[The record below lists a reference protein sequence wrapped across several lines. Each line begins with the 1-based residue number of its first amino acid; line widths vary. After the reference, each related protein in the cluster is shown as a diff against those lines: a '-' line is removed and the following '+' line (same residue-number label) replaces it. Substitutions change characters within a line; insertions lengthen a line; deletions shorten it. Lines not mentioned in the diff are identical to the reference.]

1 MILPRGALSRGECTQ
16 GSPNAPAPFA
26 AVSCGQHPG
35 GSVAG
40 ARRQRPTHCPTAAR
54 CEDCRGGTSV
64 LRRPDRV
71 ASRAPVF
78 LGSSR
83 VSNAGALA
91 ETSRHGG
98 PPWVRASADVV
109 LDVSLAAKA
118 AKAFARRGRSEL
130 WPANIAAA
138 PSFRSHWGC
147 ETCEWC
153 RDSWAWT
160 LMGVDRLRTYE
171 GMIIGIPGVSPRPVC
186 TRQDG
191 LAWREPPGGSRLGVA
206 DRTLGGVSPPCLSPI
221 GARRVGSWRA
231 RCLAAE
237 RPKSRSRGDGSHACS
252 GAWGQQPYCESCG
265 GCSPVI
271 SGRAPPR
278 VLCGGARNEGEVV
291 GFSCIKY
298 DNMIA
303 GW

>member
-138 PSFRSHWGC
+138 PSFRFHCGC

-171 GMIIGIPGVSPRPVC
+171 GMIIGIPGISPRPSGVYAPGWARVARA
-186 TRQDG
+186 TRRQPPWRGRSNPRRCFAALPQSNRCPSGWVLARSVSRRRATQVEVEGRWAACLLWCLGTAALLRELRRLLSRNLRQGPAQG
-191 LAWREPPGGSRLGVA
+191 LVRWGTE
-206 DRTLGGVSPPCLSPI
+206 
-221 GARRVGSWRA
+221 RR
-231 RCLAAE
+231 
-237 RPKSRSRGDGSHACS
+237 
-252 GAWGQQPYCESCG
+252 G
-265 GCSPVI
+265 GC
-271 SGRAPPR
+271 
-278 VLCGGARNEGEVV
+278 
-291 GFSCIKY
+291 GF
-298 DNMIA
+298 
-303 GW
+303 